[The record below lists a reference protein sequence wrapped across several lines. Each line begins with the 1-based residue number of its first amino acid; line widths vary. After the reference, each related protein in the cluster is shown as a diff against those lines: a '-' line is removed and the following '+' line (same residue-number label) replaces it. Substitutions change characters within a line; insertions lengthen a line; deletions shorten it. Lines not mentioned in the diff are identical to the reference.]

1 MYIYNYVFIYIYIYR
16 SGELWGVVLKLI
28 SDRKLE
34 KMKCKTHWEN
44 QNHKKYNPCW
54 DLSNP
59 LFQKKW
65 VTDHD
70 NNIIVKEIYPFDKFE
85 EILEKKF
92 NCKVEH
98 LNKTEKKEDINNET
112 ITKIRQIFK
121 EDIEFYNNLL
131 I

>member
-1 MYIYNYVFIYIYIYR
+1 MI
-16 SGELWGVVLKLI
+16 
-28 SDRKLE
+28 RKDVKNFYPSTIEEWVE
-34 KMKCKTHWEN
+34 KMKCKTYWEN
-44 QNHKKYNPCW
+44 QNHKNYNSDW

-85 EILEKKF
+85 EVLEKKF